1 MTSLHTVKTPMGAT
15 ERSTGDLPI
24 QKGIFLPSRE
34 GGCKATL
41 FLVVVSRGASQI
53 MPKKSKTK
61 SPPLRKKG
69 VQKTRT
75 GIFEGKIVQI
85 RFLAEGF
92 LVVLDSVVGSRA
104 KANFA
109 VTDGMCFQ
117 NMEIVL
123 PPNIG
128 LFRFVASSVFLMPR
142 SCNPG
147 VWRSAY
153 EPLSGICFSDLCGHN
168 YMKSSTCQPKTPR

>member
-1 MTSLHTVKTPMGAT
+1 M
-15 ERSTGDLPI
+15 
-24 QKGIFLPSRE
+24 
-34 GGCKATL
+34 
-41 FLVVVSRGASQI
+41 
-53 MPKKSKTK
+53 
-61 SPPLRKKG
+61 
-69 VQKTRT
+69 
-75 GIFEGKIVQI
+75 QI

-92 LVVLDSVVGSRA
+92 LVVLDSVVGSCA

-117 NMEIVL
+117 NIEIVL

-142 SCNPG
+142 SCTPW

-168 YMKSSTCQPKTPR
+168 YVKKQHMPDQNP